1 MIICYVYKCV
11 LLLDFMPLCFLYV
24 LSIFVV
30 SIPRLQKPGVE
41 MAEHEQGASG
51 CISCKHSD
59 SEYLKMLLI
68 YYFRRNTGGFL
79 WHPVTK
85 AQHSKSCSS

>member
-41 MAEHEQGASG
+41 MAEHETRSEWMYFLQTLRFRISQDALDLLFQAKHWRVPVASRDE
-51 CISCKHSD
+51 SAT
-59 SEYLKMLLI
+59 LK
-68 YYFRRNTGGFL
+68 
-79 WHPVTK
+79 VV
-85 AQHSKSCSS
+85 